1 MPRPTPY
8 IVRPVDV
15 AERQSLA
22 GAPAALTVG
31 SECVTGMNAEFR
43 TNFVRDPAALK
54 HYPALV
60 LNADY
65 RPLSY
70 YPLSLWPWQEA
81 VKAAWLDRVDIVAEY
96 EEVVRSPS
104 TEIRI
109 PSVVVLKDFV
119 KPQKTVA
126 FTRFN
131 LFLRDEFACQYCGAR
146 GDLTFDH
153 VIPRARGGVTS
164 WQNVVAACSP
174 CNLRKGSR
182 SLRDAGVQLRK
193 PPRRPEAGELMNLG
207 RKFPPGYLHDS
218 WIDFL
223 YWDAE
228 LEA

>member
-1 MPRPTPY
+1 MT
-8 IVRPVDV
+8 
-15 AERQSLA
+15 Q
-22 GAPAALTVG
+22 T
-31 SECVTGMNAEFR
+31 EFR
-43 TNFVRDPAALK
+43 TDFVREPGALK

-81 VKAAWLDRVDIVAEY
+81 VKAAWLDRVDIVSEY
-96 EEVVRSPS
+96 DEVVRSPS
-104 TEIRI
+104 TVIKI
-109 PSVVVLKDFV
+109 PSVVVLKDYV
-119 KPQKTVA
+119 KPQKQVA

-131 LFLRDEFACQYCGAR
+131 LFLRDEFSCQYCGAR

-153 VIPRARGGVTS
+153 VVPRASGGITS

-182 SLRDAGVQLRK
+182 SLKQCGMNLQK
-193 PPRRPEAGELMNLG
+193 PPRQPVPEQLHNVG
-207 RKFPPGYLHDS
+207 RKFPPNHLHDS
-218 WIDFL
+218 WMDFL